1 MILFVCTGNTCRSP
15 MAAALARHAGI
26 DARSAG
32 LFPMENAPA
41 AGGAVRAM
49 AARGID
55 LTGHRARRVTGE
67 DAEGAAR
74 IFAMEE
80 GHRAMLESM
89 YPACRGKVS
98 VLLIPDPYGGDDR
111 VYRAC
116 ADAIERALREAGVL

>member
-32 LFPMENAPA
+32 LFPLENAPA
-41 AGGAVRAM
+41 SGGAVRVM
-49 AARGID
+49 AEQGLD
-55 LTGHRARRVTGE
+55 LTGHRARRITEE
-67 DAEGAAR
+67 DAENAQR

-80 GHRAMLESM
+80 GHRAMLERM

-98 VLLIPDPYGGDDR
+98 VLHIPDPYGGDDR

-116 ADAIERALREAGVL
+116 ARAIEKALREAGVL